1 MKSGFIPSTRDT
13 LFGHIDSRCYRLGDA
28 ANTTLL
34 INVMPPGSA
43 TPPHSHDEHQIGLC
57 LSGRLTMNVSG
68 EEQVLD
74 ALRTCYWAPSG
85 TLHAGRNDSDQP
97 AVTLDIKRKPQPQDV
112 QLTHC
117 PSERRFLPLSDS
129 KHIKGGLD
137 LAFFIGP
144 WFEIMHS
151 HLAPGARMPRHAHR
165 GIQIGVG
172 LTGSYSMEVADEA
185 RPFGPYDVY
194 FAADHVPHAGHNDTP
209 EGASSLNIFI
219 PPRWNLLPAREREI
233 AL

>member
-1 MKSGFIPSTRDT
+1 MNSGFIPSTRRL
-13 LFGHIDSRCYRLGDA
+13 LFGEIDSHCYQLGDA
-28 ANTTLL
+28 ADTTLM

-43 TPPHSHDEHQIGLC
+43 TPPHSHEEHQIGLC
-57 LSGRLTMNVSG
+57 LSGTLTMTVNG
-68 EEQVLD
+68 EERVLD
-74 ALRTCYWAPSG
+74 ALRTCYWAPG
-85 TLHAGRNDSDQP
+85 GMPHAGRNDGDRA

-112 QLTHC
+112 QLTRC
-117 PSERRFLPLSDS
+117 PRDRYFLPLSEG
-129 KHIKGGLD
+129 KRVKGGLD

-165 GIQIGVG
+165 GLQIGVG
-172 LTGSYSMEVADEA
+172 LTGRYSMEVADET

-194 FAADHVPHAGHNDTP
+194 VAPDHVPHAGHNDTP

-219 PPRWNLLPAREREI
+219 PPRWNLLPAREREV